1 MTVCTT
7 SRAQK
12 LLIAQYLD
20 ETSDTIEELPFKLH
34 DFGYRGA
41 SSVEVMI
48 SPFVHIYYLWS
59 RIKFGSLM
67 AVLSKTYW
75 ICLSGMNM
83 FFLVSMIVQ
92 FTDVIHLSL
101 IFMMGSFQL

>member
-1 MTVCTT
+1 MSFSPANLCFFIKILLPVKIRFLKKTTLHSFFQRIRVFQTLLVQVWYPMTVCTT

-48 SPFVHIYYLWS
+48 SPFVHIYYL
-59 RIKFGSLM
+59 
-67 AVLSKTYW
+67 
-75 ICLSGMNM
+75 
-83 FFLVSMIVQ
+83 
-92 FTDVIHLSL
+92 
-101 IFMMGSFQL
+101 